1 MEGGQLADISHGGLV
16 VPDAVGKNVDADD
29 QKKLHALQKRI
40 NAFQDAGGGVFGAR
54 AGRGPDLIGKKIA
67 QILQKDEVAGADRRA
82 ADASGALHS
91 DEIQPRLRAVSGAHG
106 AVALDPRRR
115 LRAGGLHGGQIDGAA
130 AGGPGGL
137 GQERL
142 LRPGGFA
149 AAAAA
154 VSQDETAAHRGW

>member
-1 MEGGQLADISHGGLV
+1 MGGICGG
-16 VPDAVGKNVDADD
+16 A
-29 QKKLHALQKRI
+29 
-40 NAFQDAGGGVFGAR
+40 AGAGAGAGAGAAGAGAGAGV
-54 AGRGPDLIGKKIA
+54 GPDLIGEKIA
-67 QILQKDEVAGADRRA
+67 QVLQKDKIAGTDRRA
-82 ADASGALHS
+82 ADTGGALHG
-91 DEIQPRLRAVSGAHG
+91 DEIQPRLRPVSGAHG

-142 LRPGGFA
+142 LRPGGLA